1 MKICDLFENDGDDS
15 ELPQAQIDALVHEL
29 QELAKSDEQEFPS
42 ALALVHDAYKI
53 CNVERPAPSMRGAWA
68 QYEKCIT
75 LAVQYL
81 GKFKPDGN
89 WRATTATSK

>member
-1 MKICDLFENDGDDS
+1 MKMRELFEAEGDES
-15 ELPQAQIDALVHEL
+15 ELPQAQIDALLHEL

-53 CNVERPAPSMRGAWA
+53 CNVERPSPSMRAAWA

-81 GKFKPDGN
+81 SKFKPDGK
-89 WRATTATSK
+89 WRATTASTK